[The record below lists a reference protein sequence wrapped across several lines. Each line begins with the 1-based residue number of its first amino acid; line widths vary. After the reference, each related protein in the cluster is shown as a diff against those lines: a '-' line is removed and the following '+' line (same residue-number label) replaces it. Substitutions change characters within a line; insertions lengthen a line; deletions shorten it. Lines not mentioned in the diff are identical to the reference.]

1 MNALGRTACI
11 HGVPFGPQTSFIKQ
25 YELDQICLNTKT
37 EYYIKNPLTK
47 WDFLESFDIGP
58 ILIPCI
64 LRTVKARQDHLHIT
78 FRDFNEEHKEESI
91 HQHCIKNKHLHT
103 KQNRSFLA
111 P

>member
-1 MNALGRTACI
+1 MFSLSLSSSFLTLKRRFIARVTLLEKEL
-11 HGVPFGPQTSFIKQ
+11 VPFQF
-25 YELDQICLNTKT
+25 
-37 EYYIKNPLTK
+37 NPDFK
-47 WDFLESFDIGP
+47 RDFLESFDIGP
-58 ILIPCI
+58 NLIPCI

-91 HQHCIKNKHLHT
+91 HQHCIKNKHPHT